1 MRISDWSSVVCSS
14 DLERFTQLKLENA
27 YRVKRLGTARAA
39 DAGVADL
46 NTALDGYAGLA
57 GRAGTPEEY
66 DLALAMARED
76 VDRAVQ
82 DGFITETVGQRSYA
96 GFTQQADEVAARQ
109 MMAEDPAVAVKALGD
124 ADVFPNLDEAQ
135 RLALLASAKADI
147 ERETARREVAAGRM
161 VSDAAY
167 VLARGRTPNNLASVQ
182 AAASGTRYE
191 ADLNAAIASRQD
203 RKSTRL
209 NSSH

>member
-76 VDRAVQ
+76 VDRAVR
-82 DGFITETVGQRSYA
+82 DGRS
-96 GFTQQADEVAARQ
+96 E
-109 MMAEDPAVAVKALGD
+109 
-124 ADVFPNLDEAQ
+124 
-135 RLALLASAKADI
+135 
-147 ERETARREVAAGRM
+147 ER
-161 VSDAAY
+161 
-167 VLARGRTPNNLASVQ
+167 RGGEEGVRKCM
-182 AAASGTRYE
+182 
-191 ADLNAAIASRQD
+191 SRGWPY
-203 RKSTRL
+203 T
-209 NSSH
+209 